1 MSDIPH
7 SPYSPLHRH
16 KEPHSELSGFVRDA
30 VIGMAD
36 GLTVPFAIA
45 AGLANITDSTHAIV
59 IAAMLSE
66 IAAGSVSMGLGGYL
80 AGRTETDQ
88 YKAERRREET
98 EVEEKPAIEEQ
109 EVKDVLMTYGLSDQE
124 SSSVAVS
131 LKTRKKDWV
140 DFMMKFELGLE
151 KPDPNQALKSAVTI
165 GAGYVVSG
173 MIPLAPYLIFESVG
187 DGFKVSVIVTLI
199 ALAFFGFFRG
209 RIIGVSPVRS
219 MWQMVLVG
227 SIAATAASLIAIA
240 VA

>member
-7 SPYSPLHRH
+7 SPYSPLRH
-16 KEPHSELSGFVRDA
+16 KEPHSGLSGFVRDA

-88 YKAERRREET
+88 YKAERRREEM

-124 SSSVAVS
+124 SSSVAAS

-151 KPDPNQALKSAVTI
+151 KPDPNQALKSAATI

-187 DGFKVSVIVTLI
+187 DGFKASVIVTLI
-199 ALAFFGFFRG
+199 ALALFGFFRG
-209 RIIGVSPVRS
+209 RIVGVSPVRS